1 MGGSPGL
8 EPQVPG
14 VQPHGADSGC
24 AEKSS
29 EENGGN
35 SGGLVGGLPG
45 GALLPQAVPDCEGT
59 KAEAQADCGV

>member
-29 EENGGN
+29 EEIGGN
-35 SGGLVGGLPG
+35 SGGLVAGLPG
-45 GALLPQAVPDCEGT
+45 GPRLPRAGPGCEG
-59 KAEAQADCGV
+59 AEVQADCGV